1 MTGAETLTAAAA
13 TLKTDNTTPHAKP
26 LAAWLEQQ
34 ADELNIR
41 TAIWRRTQ
49 QDIGLLTRTHYHHP
63 LTVALAILK
72 PEDEDDE

>member
-13 TLKTDNTTPHAKP
+13 ALREDKTPYAKP

-34 ADELNIR
+34 ADELTIR

-49 QDIGLLTRTHYHHP
+49 QDIMLLTRTHYHHP
-63 LTVALAILK
+63 LAVATAILE
-72 PEDEDDE
+72 PEEDDA